1 MGKPTGFMDYQR
13 QTAPYRPVAER
24 IKDWRETASSLPQDD
39 LRQQGARCMDC
50 GIPFCHALG
59 CPVMNLIP
67 EFNDAVYK
75 GRWKEALQRLE
86 RTNNLPEITGRICPA
101 PCETSCTLSINS
113 APVTIKQIELAIIE
127 KGFAEGW
134 IIPRPPKN
142 ETGKKVAIIGSG
154 PAGLAAAQQLRRMGH
169 SVTVFEKAKKIGG
182 ILRYGIPDFKLE
194 KSVIDRRMVQM
205 EAEGVKFATDVR
217 IGEDISARYLK
228 RQYDVVLLCLGAGQA
243 RDLQVPGR
251 GLEGIHYAM
260 DYLIQSNKNVSG
272 ELYPEKPVSAKG
284 KSVLVLGGGDTGA
297 DCVGTAIRQGA
308 AKVYQFE
315 IMPKPQEWTNPWNP
329 SWPAWPQILRSS
341 SSHEEGCERMW
352 GVTTSKFSGRNIS
365 IEEGHFAKV
374 EWENIPGGKG
384 PKMVEKENSSF
395 SIKLDM
401 VILAM
406 GFIHVEHSSLL
417 EQLEVS
423 FDEKGNVI
431 SSKDLMT
438 SVDGIFV
445 AGDAGTGAS
454 LVVRSIFQ
462 GRKAAESIGRYLNK

>member
-1 MGKPTGFMDYQR
+1 MGKPTGFLEYQR
-13 QTAPYRPVAER
+13 RTAPYRTVSER
-24 IKDWRETASSLPQDD
+24 VKDWREAAGTMPEEG
-39 LRQQGARCMDC
+39 LREQGARCMDC

-75 GRWKEALQRLE
+75 GRWKEALKRLE

-101 PCETSCTLSINS
+101 PCESSCTLSINS

-134 IIPRPPKN
+134 IVPLPPQY

-194 KSVIDRRMVQM
+194 KFVIDRRISQM
-205 EAEGVKFATDVR
+205 EAEGVKFVTDVR

-228 RQYDVVLLCLGAGQA
+228 RQYDVILLSLGAGQP
-243 RDLQVPGR
+243 RDLHVPGR
-251 GLEGIHYAM
+251 GLEGIHFAM

-272 ELYPEKPVSAKG
+272 ESYSEKPVSAKG

-308 AKVYQFE
+308 VKVHQFE
-315 IMPKPQEWTNPWNP
+315 IMPKPLEWKESWNP
-329 SWPAWPQILRSS
+329 VWPAWPQILRSS
-341 SSHEEGCERMW
+341 SSHEEGCERDW
-352 GVTTSKFSGRNIS
+352 GITTTKFSGRDINV
-365 IEEGHFAKV
+365 EEGHFSRV
-374 EWENIPGGKG
+374 EWENIPGARG
-384 PKMVEKENSSF
+384 PRMLEKANSGF
-395 SIKLDM
+395 SIKIDM
-401 VILAM
+401 VVLAM
-406 GFIHVEHSSLL
+406 GFVHVEHSSLL
-417 EQLEVS
+417 DQLEVS

-431 SSKDLMT
+431 SSKNMMT

-462 GRKAAESIGRYLNK
+462 GRSAAESIDKYLCR